1 MKLKPIYKLFLKL
14 GGASYRRV
22 GLLKGEPQGVL
33 SSTTGKKNNQ
43 LIARRHC
50 RRRGFAPQLFK
61 YNYSI

>member
-33 SSTTGKKNNQ
+33 SSTSESKT
-43 LIARRHC
+43 
-50 RRRGFAPQLFK
+50 
-61 YNYSI
+61 SISSPEMCKH